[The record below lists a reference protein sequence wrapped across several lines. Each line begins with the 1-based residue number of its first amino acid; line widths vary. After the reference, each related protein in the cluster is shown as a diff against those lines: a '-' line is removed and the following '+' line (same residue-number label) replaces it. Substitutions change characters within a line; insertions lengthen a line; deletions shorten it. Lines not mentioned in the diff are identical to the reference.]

1 MLIWGGNTVSILR
14 IENLTVCYADI
25 PAIKNISINVEEG
38 EIISLIGSNGAGKST
53 SIKAIS
59 GLLGEYGGKIT
70 NGNIVFRGDDITNIK
85 THCLAKY
92 KIAVV
97 PEGKKLFYTM
107 SIEENL
113 LMGAHTIKQA
123 TFVKEQILIVL
134 DIFPRLKE
142 KIHQLAASLSGGE
155 QQMLC
160 IGRALMLRPTLLLLD
175 EPSVGLSPNYKD
187 IIFQKLIDIN
197 SQGVSIML
205 VEQNAR
211 QAVGISN
218 RAYVFN
224 LGEIVM
230 QGTRQDLFQ
239 NESIKKIYLGG

>member
-1 MLIWGGNTVSILR
+1 VSILK

-25 PAIKNISINVEEG
+25 PAIKNISIYIEEG

-53 SIKAIS
+53 CIKAIS
-59 GLLGEYGGKIT
+59 GLLKEYGGRIT
-70 NGNIVFRGDDITNIK
+70 NGQILFENHNITN
-85 THCLAKY
+85 TETCHLTKY

-97 PEGKKLFYTM
+97 PEGKQLFYTM
-107 SIEENL
+107 SVEENL
-113 LMGAHTIKQA
+113 AMGAYTLKQS
-123 TFVKEQILIVL
+123 TCVKDLMLTVL

-142 KIHQLAASLSGGE
+142 KINRLAGSLSGGE

-160 IGRALMLRPTLLLLD
+160 IGRALMLQPNLLLLD

-187 IIFQKLIDIN
+187 IIFEKLVDIN
-197 SQGVSIML
+197 KQGVSIML

-211 QAVGISN
+211 QAVAISN

-224 LGEIVM
+224 SGEIIM

>member
-1 MLIWGGNTVSILR
+1 MLIWGENIVSILK
-14 IENLTVCYADI
+14 IESLNVCYGEM
-25 PAIKNISINVEEG
+25 PGIKNISIHIEKG

-53 SIKAIS
+53 CIKAVS
-59 GLLGEYGGKIT
+59 GLLEEYGGRIT
-70 NGNIVFRGDDITNIK
+70 NGQILFENYNITN
-85 THCLAKY
+85 TETYHLARY

-97 PEGKKLFYTM
+97 PEGKQLFYTM
-107 SIEENL
+107 SVEENL
-113 LMGAHTIKQA
+113 AMGAYTLKQS
-123 TFVKEQILIVL
+123 TCVKELMLTVL

-142 KIHQLAASLSGGE
+142 KINRLAGSLSGGE

-160 IGRALMLRPTLLLLD
+160 IGRALMLQPTLLLLD

-187 IIFQKLIDIN
+187 LIFQKLVDIN
-197 SQGVSIML
+197 SQGMSIML

-239 NESIKKIYLGG
+239 NESIKKLYLGG